1 MTLQELLDLIAA
13 GDGDALAAALNNP
26 DINLGELESAAL
38 AAFQDIRARQSEGL
52 SAEDMTALEALADG
66 VEALRGETTR
76 RDQVVADQAARAD
89 AIESRIAPPVAD
101 AAGADDVDQDDGG
114 ADAAID
120 GHADA
125 GAGDGDAAQG
135 AEPVLDTVAASATP
149 NPPPV
154 PAVPARRP
162 RVNLGALRNRA
173 PAPAPPNGDDR
184 AMLVAA
190 ANVPGFNSGAELEM
204 NQVAQAAISRF
215 AVMPRPESGHEGRV
229 QHSVALVRKRV
240 DPQLVADGADDDGVL
255 DFAANER
262 RLPGGSLIEA
272 RKQHKLS
279 AAGGW
284 CAPSETWYDIAC
296 ERETTAG
303 LLSIPEVTASRG
315 GIRWTQ
321 GPDFAELFSHAGYF
335 IQTEAQA
342 DAAVEKPCFEIPCE
356 DFLECRLD
364 AIGLCLSAGILTARA
379 WPELIA
385 RFIRGSLT
393 AHAHRYSGTTIARI
407 VAGSTAVALPP
418 AQFSA
423 AVDVLG
429 SIDLQAT
436 DYRYRHRMDPNATL
450 EVVAPYWLL
459 GVLRSDYAKRNAV
472 DNPYM
477 VSDAEIVSWF
487 AARGVSVQF
496 VYNWQD
502 GFSTPAGTIGAA
514 VPPTT
519 WPASVQ
525 ILLYAAG
532 TWVRAT
538 QDIIT
543 LDAVYDSTLFRI
555 NRYNAIFTE
564 EGLCVIQRCPD
575 SRLLTIPI
583 CATGYSADQVPVVC
597 PSI

>member
-13 GDGDALAAALNNP
+13 GEGDALAAALNNP

-38 AAFQDIRARQSEGL
+38 AAFQDIRTRQAEGL
-52 SAEDMTALEALADG
+52 SAEDLTALEALADG
-66 VEALRGETTR
+66 VEALRSETTR
-76 RDQVVADQAARAD
+76 RDQALADQAAQAD
-89 AIESRIAPPVAD
+89 AIAARIAPAAD
-101 AAGADDVDQDDGG
+101 ATAAADDVDQDGGGVVDGQ
-114 ADAAID
+114 ADTE
-120 GHADA
+120 
-125 GAGDGDAAQG
+125 AGDGDTVATG
-135 AEPVLDTVAASATP
+135 ADTALDAVAASATT
-149 NPPPV
+149 PPV
-154 PAVPARRP
+154 PPARRP
-162 RVNLGALRNRA
+162 RVNLGALRSRA

-204 NQVAQAAISRF
+204 EQVAAAAISRF

-240 DPQLVADGADDDGVL
+240 DPALVADGADDDSVL

-262 RLPGGSLIEA
+262 RLQGGSLV
-272 RKQHKLS
+272 

-284 CAPSETWYDIAC
+284 CAPSETWYDIGC

-321 GPDFAELFSHAGYF
+321 GPNFAELFSHSGYF

-407 VAGSTAVALPP
+407 AAASTPIALPAAP
-418 AQFSA
+418 FSA

-436 DYRYRHRMDPNATL
+436 DYRYRHRMDPGASL

-459 GVLRSDYAKRNAV
+459 GVLRSDYAKRNGI
-472 DNPYM
+472 DNPFN
-477 VSDAEIVSWF
+477 VSDAQIRGWF
-487 AARGVSVQF
+487 AARNVAIQF

-502 GFSTPAGTIGAA
+502 GFSTPPGTIGAA
-514 VPPTT
+514 AAPTA
-519 WPASVQ
+519 WPGSVQ

-583 CATGYSADQVPVVC
+583 CPTGYSADQVAVTC
-597 PSI
+597 PSV